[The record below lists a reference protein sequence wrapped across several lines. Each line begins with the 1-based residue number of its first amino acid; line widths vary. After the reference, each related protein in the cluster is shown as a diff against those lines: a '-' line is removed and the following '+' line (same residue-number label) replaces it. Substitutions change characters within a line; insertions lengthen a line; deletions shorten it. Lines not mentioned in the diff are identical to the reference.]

1 MKGNMQYTKHNII
14 AEYTN
19 KAENDGV
26 GQEFTH
32 DGGHHVSFCYGKPV
46 VSGAK
51 LDFTTYAVHRDE
63 QYEYLKLYNKVGL
76 TQVKRVVQRRVVYMM
91 IICLHR
97 EEVFFYLLFVNS

>member
-1 MKGNMQYTKHNII
+1 MQYTKHNII

-19 KAENDGV
+19 KTENDGV

-32 DGGHHVSFCYGKPV
+32 DGAHHVSFCYGKPV

-51 LDFTTYAVHRDE
+51 LDFTTYTVHCDE
-63 QYEYLKLYNKVGL
+63 QYEYLKQYKKEGL
-76 TQVKRVVQRRVVYMM
+76 AQVNRVVQRRIVYRM

-97 EEVFFYLLFVNS
+97 QEECFYLLFVYS